1 MNAKA
6 QQRAELIL
14 QVRSGQ
20 MTATDAAQA
29 LGISRQQYYQWE
41 QRALTALLSALEDQP
56 AGRPKTPTDPEK
68 QALQRRV
75 QQLEQE
81 VQRQQQREQLRQ
93 ILNEWAE
100 RKDLPPAKKNRYD
113 PPNPAPA
120 RRHESENSNLVAA
133 GVRTRALRQCHA
145 LAAATATG

>member
-6 QQRAELIL
+6 RQRAAVIF

-20 MTATDAAQA
+20 MTATQGAQM

-41 QRALTALLSALEDQP
+41 QRALQALLSAVANHP
-56 AGRPKTPTDPEK
+56 TGRPKSPTDPEK

-81 VQRQQQREQLRQ
+81 VQQHRQREQLRQ
-93 ILNEWAE
+93 LLQHWEQ
-100 RKDLPPAKKNRYD
+100 RTDLPPAKKN
-113 PPNPAPA
+113 PK
-120 RRHESENSNLVAA
+120 
-133 GVRTRALRQCHA
+133 
-145 LAAATATG
+145 